1 MPPWEKNQH
10 EAEVYERYD
19 NCPFRS
25 VPDLPAHPWAGQY
38 ASEEQRREA
47 RRRNLQGFYA
57 AVTSMDECIGQIL
70 DKLEEMRIREN
81 TLVIFTGDNGMNMGH
96 HGFFGKGNGTC
107 PMNMYDESVQVPFL
121 ISHPGHIPQGKSES
135 GMFSHFD
142 IYQTLMDYLQI
153 DEQFDKQMPGVSFA
167 PILRGGDMEGKTH
180 IVMADE
186 YGPVRMIRTE
196 KWKYIHRYLD
206 WEGINELYDLEK
218 DPAEADNLYGKP
230 GFEQITETLR
240 KELFD
245 WYERHGDARYDAS
258 LICCDGNGQIERIWP
273 RLEKDTD
280 MFRLQ
285 GSNR

>member
-1 MPPWEKNQH
+1 
-10 EAEVYERYD
+10 
-19 NCPFRS
+19 
-25 VPDLPAHPWAGQY
+25 
-38 ASEEQRREA
+38 
-47 RRRNLQGFYA
+47 
-57 AVTSMDECIGQIL
+57 
-70 DKLEEMRIREN
+70 
-81 TLVIFTGDNGMNMGH
+81 MNMGH

-196 KWKYIHRYLD
+196 RWKYIHRYLD

-258 LICCDGNGQIERIWP
+258 LIRCDGNGQIERIWP

-285 GSNR
+285 GANR